1 MPETIAQTYDV
12 VAVNLESNQVRL
24 LAQQKTK
31 RNAEAIVNM
40 AVIRRGVNE
49 EFFAEVAHGLYLEG
63 EVWKG
68 VQKNVS
74 GY

>member
-1 MPETIAQTYDV
+1 MPETAMQVWDV
-12 VAVNLESNQVRL
+12 VAVNLDSNQVRL
-24 LAQQKTK
+24 LAQQTTK

-40 AVIRRGVNE
+40 AVIRRGINE
-49 EFFAEVAHGLYLEG
+49 EFFAEVVHGLYLEG

-68 VQKNVS
+68 VQKNAS